1 MAAFETRSEGT
12 ARGVSSLLRS
22 RPDLLA
28 SAAQRAAP
36 RILLSLVAE
45 HRRMVGLQHLAIAEI
60 HVHAARQTRIE
71 AAYGAHDVDALEFV
85 RPILFEDRRVLH
97 RILVR
102 ARGSVNIARIGVPGR
117 GRIRMIVCD
126 FAVANYDVVREYSAH
141 RFVEAA
147 GNRVV
152 RNFEV
157 VPGFRPPGVQFRES
171 LLGEIKRAASRVTLE
186 VSPRPI

>member
-60 HVHAARQTRIE
+60 HVHPARQTRIE
-71 AAYGAHDVDALEFV
+71 AAHGAHDVDTLEFV
-85 RPILFEDRRVLH
+85 RPILFEDRSVLH
-97 RILVR
+97 RILVWPR
-102 ARGSVNIARIGVPGR
+102 RPVNIPRIGIPGR
-117 GRIRMIVCD
+117 WRIRMIVCD

-141 RFVEAA
+141 RFVESA
-147 GNRVV
+147 GNGVV
-152 RNFEV
+152 RNFEFI
-157 VPGFRPPGVQFRES
+157 PGFCPAGV
-171 LLGEIKRAASRVTLE
+171 
-186 VSPRPI
+186 